1 MDHPKKIAHKAG
13 FLQLMNLLNESNS
26 ENEAESGEMLK
37 EIEKQ
42 ENDIMALEEDQDD
55 GELVMDE
62 SEIQDV
68 EDLQL

>member
-37 EIEKQ
+37 EIEK
-42 ENDIMALEEDQDD
+42 
-55 GELVMDE
+55 
-62 SEIQDV
+62 
-68 EDLQL
+68 